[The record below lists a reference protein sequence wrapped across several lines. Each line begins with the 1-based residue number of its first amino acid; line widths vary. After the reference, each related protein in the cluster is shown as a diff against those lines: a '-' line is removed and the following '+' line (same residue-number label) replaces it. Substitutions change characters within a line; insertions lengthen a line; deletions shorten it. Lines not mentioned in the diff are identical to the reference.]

1 MGDYNDAFMRNQN
14 AAVQARTKAQNRANV
29 LQLKLVG
36 GLLLIIVIFSVEAFN
51 CFCLVLLNL
60 ARVSRGRSHSLIRR
74 DADFFFLVSPSFG
87 SCGFLMFYFRFLLR
101 NDKFGYLR

>member
-36 GLLLIIVIFSVEAFN
+36 GMHSIPVIFSLEAVN
-51 CFCLVLLNL
+51 CFFLFLLLSNL
-60 ARVSRGRSHSLIRR
+60 ARVSRSRSHSLIRR
-74 DADFFFLVSPSFG
+74 DADLFFVFFFFLCRKVMILVDS
-87 SCGFLMFYFRFLLR
+87 
-101 NDKFGYLR
+101 